1 MSYSIIFETKIVK
14 LSDGRFLHLDLSG
27 CNNDDVGRSRDDW
40 NGKIY
45 TKDAFIK
52 YAEGF
57 MNKSKP
63 SKETD
68 DFDLKIRSKYCT
80 WYDYGKHLLR
90 MMKRAVTFEEL
101 NHLGKYVS
109 FKRIDGAEVVE
120 NEKRITLSTEDF
132 SEYLRKKMYEG
143 GCRYRILYTTLET
156 ETDII
161 EAIDGGKSVKIYIGK

>member
-14 LSDGRFLHLDLSG
+14 LSDGRLLHLNLSG
-27 CNNDDVGRSRDDW
+27 CNNDDAGRSRDDW
-40 NGKIY
+40 NGKIF
-45 TKDAFIK
+45 TEDAFIQ

-57 MNKSKP
+57 MENSKP
-63 SKETD
+63 STETN
-68 DFDLKIRSKYCT
+68 DFDLKIRSKYST

-90 MMKRAVTFEEL
+90 MMKRAIAFEEL

-120 NEKRITLSTEDF
+120 NGKRITMSTENF

-143 GCRYRILYTTLET
+143 GCRYRILYTPLET
-156 ETDII
+156 EADVI
-161 EAIDGGKSVKIYIGK
+161 EALDGGKSLKIYIGK